1 MKKVRA
7 TIGGSHRPGGYA
19 AKTATH
25 NYVAHQL
32 TPFGHVRYNYTQMN
46 AIVGGW
52 IVFGLVIALLLVR
65 MAMIRRKKREAQ
77 LRRAS
82 RARKPRPARMT
93 DRAEMRANDDPTT
106 FAHNTTT
113 HGRATETG
121 APRSEPQRKR

>member
-1 MKKVRA
+1 
-7 TIGGSHRPGGYA
+7 
-19 AKTATH
+19 
-25 NYVAHQL
+25 
-32 TPFGHVRYNYTQMN
+32 MN

-52 IVFGLVIALLLVR
+52 IVFGLVIAFLLVR

-77 LRRAS
+77 LRLAS
-82 RARKPRPARMT
+82 RARKPRPVRMT

-113 HGRATETG
+113 RGRASENG